1 MVKAKPADIKANLS
15 ELDPSFRAVL
25 VYGPNEGLAR
35 ERADRFSKQIVD
47 DLADTFNVARPTSDQ
62 VRADPPLLQDEM
74 SALSMVGGRRLV
86 RLDRAGD
93 SVSWAV
99 ANVLQTKVGDALLV
113 ITAGDLGPRSKLRRL
128 IEADPAALAVPCYED
143 SQNDIVQ
150 LIRQELSDRG
160 LSLEPDAMAYLQ
172 TNLGSDRMISRSELA
187 KLALYMEGREPA
199 SISLDDARSVV
210 GDSSAWALDDIASA
224 AAQGD
229 VQRLDLMLERA
240 EARHDSAISIL
251 RTLSRRL
258 ERLYLVCGLM
268 EENHSYDGAASVLR
282 PPLFFKDKSS
292 FRAQTAKWSAA
303 SLGRALE
310 LVAEAEGQCKS
321 TGFPDFAIASRTCL
335 QIATAAGRKL

>member
-1 MVKAKPADIKANLS
+1 MVRAKPADIQANLR
-15 ELDPSFRAVL
+15 ELDPGFRAVL
-25 VYGPNEGLAR
+25 VYGPNEGLSR

-47 DLADTFNVARPTSDQ
+47 DLADTFNIARPTSDQ

-74 SALSMVGGRRLV
+74 SAISMVGGRRLV

-93 SVSWAV
+93 SVSGAV
-99 ANVLQTKVGDALLV
+99 ANVLETKVGDALLV

-128 IEADPAALAVPCYED
+128 IEADPGALAVPCYED
-143 SQNDIVQ
+143 TEEDIVQ

-160 LSLEPDAMAYLQ
+160 LSIEPDAMAYLR

-187 KLALYMEGREPA
+187 KLALYMEGREPT
-199 SISLDDARSVV
+199 SVSLDDARSVV

-229 VQRLDLMLERA
+229 VRRLDLMLERA
-240 EARHDSAISIL
+240 EARRESAISIL

-258 ERLYLVCGLM
+258 ERLYFVCGLM
-268 EENHSYDGAASVLR
+268 EENNSYDAAVSKLR
-282 PPLFFKDKSS
+282 PPLFFKDKPS
-292 FRAQTAKWSAA
+292 FRAQTTKWSAN

-321 TGFPDFAIASRTCL
+321 TGLPDFAIAARACL
-335 QIATAAGRKL
+335 QIATAAGRKS